1 MISNVNLNA
10 SAHLQNVNKVPDE
23 KLQNKSNPAAEATP
37 DKNEA
42 NETAIVD
49 VFTVSFWDRGV
60 PPADDSNTSVNEAAK
75 SVDITVDGEIYL
87 DTSKN

>member
-10 SAHLQNVNKVPDE
+10 SAHVQNAAKVPDE
-23 KLQNKSNPAAEATP
+23 KLQSKVNPAVEVTP
-37 DKNEA
+37 VKNEA

-60 PPADDSNTSVNEAAK
+60 PPAEDSSVIINEAAK
-75 SVDITVDGEIYL
+75 SVDITVNTEI
-87 DTSKN
+87 